1 MPSRT
6 IRLLTARLLVG
17 STLLLLVLP
26 ALASKVYQWKDA
38 KGVTHYS
45 DSPPPG
51 NPGAKNRQLSDGPAP
66 PATDAKKPSEAPNCV
81 TARNNLAQL
90 KSAGPVGLDA
100 DGDGKLD
107 KEMTADERKQ
117 QVQQTELMLKSYC
130 DKPAA
135 AP

>member
-17 STLLLLVLP
+17 STFLLLVLP

-90 KSAGPVGLDA
+90 GASLGFWASVAGGAGPSLSWRFFAPGLP
-100 DGDGKLD
+100 GGG
-107 KEMTADERKQ
+107 ESE
-117 QVQQTELMLKSYC
+117 
-130 DKPAA
+130 
-135 AP
+135 